1 VNAKTRE
8 KYDDC
13 EFLNDENVV
22 QLNDSAHKKALG
34 QYFTPRWVAEAIVEH
49 HFSHLRPGDKVIEPS
64 CGDGRFLM
72 ALPDHLDVLGVELDP
87 VQAALARQNSG
98 RRVITG
104 NFLDIDS
111 ALLPDEVDAVVGNP
125 PFMAD
130 TVAGFLERSHALL
143 REGGTCGFILP
154 AYILQTSSKV
164 MAMAKNW
171 SIQTELMP
179 RNVFPGL
186 SLPITYTVFTK
197 ERVRRLHGFFL
208 YREAADVTQMSAATR
223 DILVSS
229 CQQGSVWRQAVR
241 AAFDALG
248 RSTASLSDLYAILS
262 RRPTENPNWMQQVR
276 KVLQSY
282 PEFDSMERGVW
293 SFSAPKMALAA

>member
-1 VNAKTRE
+1 M
-8 KYDDC
+8 
-13 EFLNDENVV
+13 
-22 QLNDSAHKKALG
+22 QLSEHHIDSESLKIEAGFAFNDSEHKKALS
-34 QYFTPRWVAEAIVEH
+34 QYFTPRWVAEAIVER
-49 HFSHLRPGDKVIEPS
+49 HFSHLRAGDKVIEPS

-130 TVAGFLERSHALL
+130 TVAGFLDRSHALL
-143 REGGTCGFILP
+143 RDGGTCGLILP
-154 AYILQTSSKV
+154 AYVLQTSSKV
-164 MAMAKNW
+164 MDMAKKW

-186 SLPITYTVFTK
+186 SLPITFTVFTK

-208 YREAADVTQMSAATR
+208 YREAADVTQMSAAAR
-223 DILVSS
+223 DVLVASK
-229 CQQGSVWRQAVR
+229 QRGSVWRQAVR

-248 RSTASLSDLYAILS
+248 KSTATLADLYAILS

-282 PEFDSMERGVW
+282 PEFQPVGRGVW
-293 SFSAPKMALAA
+293 SVSAVA